1 MSEYKVDKE
10 NRLVDPEGDVVAIRW
25 DNGVT
30 ELWQSH
36 LSDADIEALAKWSK
50 EATKRKDDAE

>member
-1 MSEYKVDKE
+1 VSKYTVDKE
-10 NRLVDPEGDVVAIRW
+10 NRLIDPAGDVVAIRW

-50 EATKRKDDAE
+50 EAPKRKNGAE